1 MTVSE
6 LLNVAWTRKHDDPGT
21 PRFASVPRIVFP
33 TSLEEVIEVCSTRGP
48 GERFHAAGSHWAL
61 SDAAFADHTFVE
73 THDPNNLFPAMGRTL
88 YDVVPGCLNDELI
101 AALASQTVPA
111 YDATH
116 SRMNAG
122 AYLVHFETGK
132 RVFQAYAE
140 MDQGDTNRR
149 SLAELLARRGNTS
162 YRGPWAF
169 QTLGGAGGQT
179 VFGALT
185 TGTHGGDF
193 VLPPIA
199 DCVQAMHLV
208 VDGGSH
214 YWIERETTREFGV
227 RITDDDKLR
236 QLYDDDR
243 YRGNRSTG
251 KDNFEIIRDDDVFNA
266 VLVGAGRF
274 GIVYSV
280 VVKAVRQY
288 TLHEQR
294 RLHTWQDVK
303 TLIAAPA
310 SPLFSR
316 RFLQI
321 AVSITPFA
329 NNSLNLAGVTKRFNT
344 PMALDPATGIPSGR
358 AERVGAV
365 VQPFNAGIGGPLFEF
380 AGASHSY
387 SPDPAHPGSAADPSF
402 LEKAC
407 MNADFLQGVIQEV
420 IDEVNDFVNSNGA
433 EIGVGIAAVAVVGGA
448 AALLALLA
456 ALAILVVVLALIL
469 ASLPNE
475 PHLGNALNDL
485 QNGLL
490 NRSDPAE
497 QRAGVL
503 IWQMIAFKIFSGQQ
517 GNLDYDAISYAVMD
531 RHDYFDASCNVNVD
545 SIEVFFDANDPMLIA
560 FVDALLAF
568 EAAQETM
575 GRAFVGYASL
585 RFTSRTSALLG
596 EERSARTCVVEVAG
610 LKDVAG
616 VTPLIDFAV
625 SLALDP
631 NFHAVLH
638 WGQRND
644 ADRADIQRSFGDT
657 FTNRTGPLHRWRN
670 ALSRLTDNGRLDGFS
685 SQFTRTTGLEVVTPR
700 VGTFTAPATVTAGQP
715 MDFSWDCTANP
726 PGTTVTLF
734 ISAPWGNI
742 PFAGLPHAG
751 HRSVPASAQGTV
763 VAVLVVSFALGG
775 ENRDDVRTEIVTVTP

>member
-1 MTVSE
+1 
-6 LLNVAWTRKHDDPGT
+6 
-21 PRFASVPRIVFP
+21 VFP
-33 TSLEEVIEVCSTRGP
+33 TSLEEVIEVCATRRR
-48 GERFHAAGSHWAL
+48 GERLHAAGSHWAL

-73 THDPNNLFPAMGRTL
+73 THDPNDLFPAMGRTL
-88 YDVVPGCLNDELI
+88 YDVVPECLNDELI
-101 AALASQTVPA
+101 MAFANQTVPA

-116 SRMNAG
+116 SHMNSG

-140 MDQGDTNRR
+140 LDQGDTDPR
-149 SLAELLARRGNTS
+149 SLAELLAQRGNAS

-208 VDGGSH
+208 VDGGRH
-214 YWIERETTREFGV
+214 YWIERESTREFGHP
-227 RITDDDKLR
+227 ITDDEKLR
-236 QLYDDDR
+236 HVYGDDR

-251 KDNFEIIRDDDVFNA
+251 KENFEIIRNDDVFDA

-274 GIVYSV
+274 GIVYSI

-288 TLHEQR
+288 SLHEER
-294 RLHTWQDVK
+294 RLRTWQDVK
-303 TLIAAPA
+303 ALIASPS

-321 AVSITPFA
+321 AMSITPFA
-329 NNSLNLAGVTKRFNT
+329 NNMLNLAGVTKRFNV
-344 PMALDPATGIPSGR
+344 PMAVDPMTGIPSGR

-365 VQPFNAGIGGPLFEF
+365 VHAFNAGIGGPLFEF
-380 AGASHSY
+380 AGASHAY

-407 MNADFLQGVIQEV
+407 MNADFLQGVLQEV
-420 IDEVNDFVNSNGA
+420 IDEVNDFVSSHGT
-433 EIGVGIAAVAVVGGA
+433 EIGVGLAAVAAVGGA
-448 AALLALLA
+448 AALLTLLA
-456 ALAILVVVLALIL
+456 ALAILVLIVAAIL
-469 ASLPNE
+469 ASLPST

-490 NRSDPAE
+490 NRSDPDE

-517 GNLDYDAISYAVMD
+517 GDLDYDAISYAIMD

-545 SIEVFFDANDPMLIA
+545 SIEVFFDATDPMLIA

-568 EAAQETM
+568 EVAQETM

-596 EERSARTCVVEVAG
+596 EERFARTCVVEVAG

-625 SLALDP
+625 GLALDP
-631 NFHAVLH
+631 NFNAVLH

-657 FTNRTGPLHRWRN
+657 FTNRSGPLHVWRE
-670 ALSRLTDNGRLDGFS
+670 ALASLTDNGRLDGFS
-685 SQFTRTTGLEVVTPR
+685 SAFTRATGLEVVTPKVR
-700 VGTFTAPATVTAGQP
+700 SFVAPATVAAGTSI
-715 MDFSWDCTANP
+715 DFTWDCRANP
-726 PGTTVTLF
+726 PGTIVTLF
-734 ISAPWGNI
+734 VSAPSGNTSL
-742 PFAGLPHAG
+742 PGLPHAG
-751 HRSVPASAQGTV
+751 HYSVPATAAGTV
-763 VAVLVVSFALGG
+763 VATLVASFSLGG
-775 ENRDDVRTEIVTVTP
+775 ENRDAVRTEIVTVTP